1 MAQKSLK
8 IIFKLAAVIAIFAAA
23 FYLAR
28 FAGENETVRGIVA
41 DYGYFGIFAV
51 AVLSGFNLAVPVPAV
66 AFLPLFIG
74 AGLNFWITIILITVG
89 VTLADS
95 FTYIVGRWGRE
106 IFDNKKAIITALER
120 AGERHWWAPMAVL
133 FFFSAFIPLPNE
145 ILVMPLGFLNYKFKR
160 IWPVILTGN
169 FLFNYLYSKG
179 IISVFEAI

>member
-1 MAQKSLK
+1 MIK
-8 IIFKLAAVIAIFAAA
+8 IATKIFVRGGALILIIIAV
-23 FYLAR
+23 FYLAQIAR
-28 FAGENETVRGIVA
+28 ENGMVRELVA

-95 FTYIVGRWGRE
+95 FTYIVGRLGRE
-106 IFDNKKAIITALER
+106 IIDDKRKAIVALER
-120 AGERHWWAPMAVL
+120 VGERHKWAPMILL
-133 FFFSAFIPLPNE
+133 FLFSSIVPLPNE

-169 FLFNYLYSKG
+169 FAFNALYSTG
-179 IISVFEAI
+179 VINLFEIL